1 MKTLIT
7 GASGLLGSYL
17 LKTIP
22 QGIETYS
29 KRFDILSKDD
39 TYAAFDEA
47 KPDIVIHCAG
57 EGRVDYAQEN
67 RCQAWR
73 LNLEGTEN
81 ILRACRYW
89 GARLVY
95 ISSNSVYYGH
105 NPPYGYYAE
114 HDPIN
119 VYGKTKASTEIMLS
133 EQSNVAISVIRP
145 IMLYGWPQPDK
156 RGNFVTRLLSD
167 LNMGMEVKVAGNI
180 ISQPTY
186 AKDCA
191 EAIWRYMGINVKG
204 IDGLN
209 IAPKEKMSL
218 FKFAV
223 EVAKAFDLDPAKITP
238 VHSSEFKGFAP
249 RPIDTTYKTI
259 TLEKLGIS
267 LRNPAE
273 GLRAMREEKA

>member
-22 QGIETYS
+22 QGIEAYS

-47 KPDIVIHCAG
+47 KPDVVIHCAG
-57 EGRVDYAQEN
+57 EGRVDFAQEN

-95 ISSNSVYYGH
+95 ISSNAIYNGF
-105 NPPYGYYAE
+105 NPPYGEYSAC
-114 HDPIN
+114 HPIN
-119 VYGKTKASTEIMLS
+119 QYGATKLATEQMLVN
-133 EQSNVAISVIRP
+133 QFMVDTTTIRP
-145 IMLYGWPQPDK
+145 ILLYGWPQPDK
-156 RGNFVTRLLSD
+156 RDNFVTRLLAD
-167 LNMGMEVKVAGNI
+167 LNMGMDVKVADDI

-191 EAIWRYMGINVKG
+191 EAIWRSVEMLKNQKEC
-204 IDGLN
+204 LN

-223 EVAKAFDLDPAKITP
+223 EVAKAFDLDPARITP
-238 VHSSEFKGFAP
+238 VHSSEFKGLAP
-249 RPIDTTYKTI
+249 RPIDTTYDTI

-273 GLRAMREEKA
+273 GLRAMRAEKE